1 MIKSE
6 SIINISKAL
15 LVAQK
20 NMSNP
25 VKKSVNPFFKS
36 KYSDLN
42 SILEVCVD
50 PLNEAD
56 IILLQPTITKENG
69 KNFVQTLLI
78 HVSGEFIGSECE
90 IKVQK
95 LNDAQAEGSG
105 ISYAR
110 RYGLQSLLSL
120 SAVDDDGQK
129 AVQEKDKK
137 DEFKERAEKIEKERV
152 ALQQAEERKI
162 AWEKEKVAKELA
174 EAQEIE
180 DKRQHYLFKVD
191 TQLCVLG
198 ESGISSTAY
207 YEYIKKNITDKKPNL
222 LKDDEFNAIVSKHS
236 PKPENRE
243 NLAKQSVNKFD
254 KCNECKNETEFCICD
269 IDKKAP
275 VLAKV

>member
-129 AVQEKDKK
+129 AVQEKEVKK
-137 DEFKERAEKIEKERV
+137 VNESLKD
-152 ALQQAEERKI
+152 
-162 AWEKEKVAKELA
+162 KVAKEVLEEEKA
-174 EAQEIE
+174 KKWDSFFEKMIVDIQVKQFTSIQDYIIFIE
-180 DKRQHYLFKVD
+180 KTYLL
-191 TQLCVLG
+191 T
-198 ESGISSTAY
+198 
-207 YEYIKKNITDKKPNL
+207 
-222 LKDDEFNAIVSKHS
+222 S
-236 PKPENRE
+236 PKLRENERFKKIFEHYMPKAVVPENK
-243 NLAKQSVNKFD
+243 AKQSVTKFD
-254 KCNECKNETEFCICD
+254 KCNTCSNETEFCICD

-275 VLAKV
+275 VLVKV